1 MPVRTTAP
9 DDVPGVSPYLRSL
22 LSNRRQHVDAVRERL
37 FRSYGYPEP
46 GERAD
51 PLSDLIATILSQHTS
66 DANSHRAF
74 ARLRERFPSW
84 EQVVAAPVEEVEKAI
99 RPGGLAVQKAPRI
112 QQVLRAV
119 HERFGAYDLS
129 VLHEMSRDEARA
141 LLMSLGA
148 GIGPKTAS
156 CVLLFAVGLPAFCV
170 DTHIQRVCA
179 RLGLIGPRDS
189 AEKAQHLLEA
199 ALQVLHAEEDTYA
212 MHVAMIRHGRQI
224 CRAQRPRCMQ
234 CPLRDLCLYGSTYG
248 NTVV

>member
-1 MPVRTTAP
+1 MPVRTIAP
-9 DDVPGVSPYLRSL
+9 DDVPGVSPYLRAL

-37 FRSYGYPEP
+37 FRTYGYPEP
-46 GERAD
+46 GERSD
-51 PLSDLIATILSQHTS
+51 PLSGLIATILSQHTS

-84 EQVVAAPVEEVEKAI
+84 EQVATAPVEEVEDAI

-112 QQVLRAV
+112 QHVLRNIY
-119 HERFGAYDLS
+119 ERFGAYDLS
-129 VLHEMSRDEARA
+129 VVFGMERDEARA
-141 LLMSLGA
+141 LLMSLGS
-148 GIGPKTAS
+148 GIGHKTAS
-156 CVLLFAVGLPAFCV
+156 CVLLFDVGLPAFCV

-199 ALQVLHAEEDTYA
+199 SLQVLHAEEDTYA
-212 MHVAMIRHGRQI
+212 MQVDMIRHGRHI

-234 CPLRDLCLYGSTYG
+234 CPLRDLCRYGST
-248 NTVV
+248 VA